1 MDRSEK
7 AEFTN
12 MCMVY
17 DNRGNVLIQDRNDKE
32 WGGITFPGGHVE
44 PGESFVDSVIR
55 EVKEETGLMIS
66 NLQLCGVK
74 QFPTSNGARYVVFL
88 YKTNCFSGDI
98 KSSQEGEIRWV
109 SLEEMSQMK
118 LADSMDLML
127 QVFLHDEITEQYYCK
142 EGNTWSS
149 TLK

>member
-109 SLEEMSQMK
+109 SLEEMAQMK

-142 EGNTWSS
+142 EGNTW
-149 TLK
+149 